1 MRSIKQ
7 NTNANVMVMMTDADT
22 HINGIAGLTLSVS
35 ISKNGGAF
43 SSISRTITDRGYGW
57 YNVALLSSDTNTLGD
72 LVLHVD
78 GGATADPT
86 DLVLSVSATTNDDV
100 YALLQVVD
108 GKIDTLQT
116 SVNLGFTAVDSD
128 LTAIQTDINSIQSDV
143 TNIGVIVA
151 QSDILVEEIH
161 QLQGLK
167 LGTPSTTTP
176 TLWSAGAIQIAITG
190 DGETSTTMT
199 RQP

>member
-7 NTNANVMVMMTDADT
+7 NTNVNVMVMMTDADT

-35 ISKNGGAF
+35 VSKNGGAF
-43 SSISRTITDRGYGW
+43 SSISRTITDRGFGW
-57 YNVALLSSDTNTLGD
+57 YNVALLSADTNTLGD

-86 DLVLSVSATTNDDV
+86 DLVLSVSAATNDDV

-108 GKIDTLQT
+108 GKIDTLQI
-116 SVNLGFTAVDSD
+116 SVNSGFTAVDSD
-128 LTAIQTDINSIQSDV
+128 LTAIQTDINAIQSDV
-143 TNIGVIVA
+143 TNIGVIVV
-151 QSDILVEEIH
+151 QSDTLVEEIH
-161 QLQGLK
+161 QIQGLK

>member
-7 NTNANVMVMMTDADT
+7 NTSANVMVMMTDADT

-43 SSISRTITDRGYGW
+43 SSISRTITDRGFGW
-57 YNVALLSSDTNTLGD
+57 YNVALVSGDTNTLGD

-86 DLVLSVSATTNDDV
+86 DLVLSVSAATNDDV

-116 SVNLGFTAVDSD
+116 SVN
-128 LTAIQTDINSIQSDV
+128 SIQSDV

-151 QSDILVEEIH
+151 QSDTLVEEIH

>member
-7 NTNANVMVMMTDADT
+7 NTSANVMVMMTDADT

-43 SSISRTITDRGYGW
+43 SSISRTITDRGFGW
-57 YNVALLSSDTNTLGD
+57 YNVALVSGDTNTLGD

-86 DLVLSVSATTNDDV
+86 DLVLSVSAATNDDV

-116 SVNLGFTAVDSD
+116 SVNSGFTAVDSD
-128 LTAIQTDINSIQSDV
+128 LTAIQTDVNAIQSDV
-143 TNIGVIVA
+143 TNIGVVVA
-151 QSDILVEEIH
+151 QSDTLVEEIH

>member
-7 NTNANVMVMMTDADT
+7 NTSANVMVMMTDADT

-43 SSISRTITDRGYGW
+43 SSISRTITDRGFGW
-57 YNVALLSSDTNTLGD
+57 YNVALVSGDTNTLGD

-86 DLVLSVSATTNDDV
+86 DLVLSVSAATNDDV

-116 SVNLGFTAVDSD
+116 SVNSGFTAVDSD
-128 LTAIQTDINSIQSDV
+128 LTAIQSDV

-151 QSDILVEEIH
+151 QSDTLVEEIH

>member
-7 NTNANVMVMMTDADT
+7 NTSANVMVMMTDADT

-43 SSISRTITDRGYGW
+43 SSISRTITDRGFGW
-57 YNVALLSSDTNTLGD
+57 YNVALVSGDTNTLGD

-86 DLVLSVSATTNDDV
+86 DLVLSVSAATNDDV

-116 SVNLGFTAVDSD
+116 SVNSGFIAVDSD
-128 LTAIQTDINSIQSDV
+128 LTAIQTDVNAIQSDV

-151 QSDILVEEIH
+151 QSDTLVEEIH